1 MHTGTRFNT
10 ATSLKK
16 IYYQTRYKDE
26 TVSVLAEILDEIL
39 AESKQWAVRG
49 GPCGSGGWG
58 AGVPTVPQ
66 GKPLAWRLKE
76 GGVQAGLAWPVEG
89 EGPVALRPP
98 GLATLPSEADP
109 HLGRHGGRGA
119 GGPARSHT

>member
-1 MHTGTRFNT
+1 MKQFQFW
-10 ATSLKK
+10 LKFWMK
-16 IYYQTRYKDE
+16 FWLKAN
-26 TVSVLAEILDEIL
+26 S
-39 AESKQWAVRG
+39 

-98 GLATLPSEADP
+98 GLATLSSKADP
-109 HLGRHGGRGA
+109 RLGRHGGRGA